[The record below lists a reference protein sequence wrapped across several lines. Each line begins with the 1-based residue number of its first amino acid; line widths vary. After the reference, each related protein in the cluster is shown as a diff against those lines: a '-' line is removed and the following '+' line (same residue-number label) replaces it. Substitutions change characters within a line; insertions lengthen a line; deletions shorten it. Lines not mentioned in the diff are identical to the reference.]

1 MAEEVAQAM
10 LSLIATPGVAGSDLV
25 GQAIT

>member
-1 MAEEVAQAM
+1 MAEEVAQIM
-10 LSLIATPGVAGSDLV
+10 LSLIATLGAAGSDLV